1 MQGLVLKSTGKWYNV
16 ELDGGPIVKAT
27 IRGKLRIEGL
37 KTTNPI
43 ATGDWVEIEFD
54 DRTGKNNFTSP
65 EIETIE
71 DNSKATKKAKA
82 KKAKRNKER
91 LQSEEEQNELE
102 VEVNYCIKSIVPR
115 KNYIVRKSTNLSK
128 QMQILAANVDHAYLV
143 VTLKSPVTQIAFID
157 RFLVSAESF
166 RIPTSIL
173 FNKVD
178 LFGEDEHLLLE
189 GLSAMYSKIGYAC
202 HPISAQNE
210 EDVLFLRE
218 EIKGKQVMISGN
230 SGVGKTTLVNSL
242 DPSFSLRTG
251 EISSVHEQ
259 GKHTTTFAEM
269 HQLQTG
275 GYIIDT
281 PGIRAFGVIDLEKDH
296 IAHYF
301 PEMRALIGACK
312 FHNCKHLNEP
322 QCAVKKAVEEEEIS
336 ASRYQ
341 SYLQL
346 MQEDQNDPY
355 RRNDF
360 V

>member
-1 MQGLVLKSTGKWYNV
+1 MQGLVLKSTGKWYDIT
-16 ELDGGPIVKAT
+16 LDDGQIIKAT

-43 ATGDWVEIEFD
+43 AAGDRVEIIKGESN
-54 DRTGKNNFTSP
+54 GNNN
-65 EIETIE
+65 EE
-71 DNSKATKKAKA
+71 DYS
-82 KKAKRNKER
+82 
-91 LQSEEEQNELE
+91 
-102 VEVNYCIKSIVPR
+102 IKSILPR
-115 KNYIVRKSTNLSK
+115 VNYIVRKSTNLSK

-178 LFGEDEHLLLE
+178 LFGEEEELLLE
-189 GLSAMYSKIGYAC
+189 GLTAIYSKIGYAC

-210 EDVLFLRE
+210 ADVLFLRAA
-218 EIKGKQVMISGN
+218 INGKQVMISGN

-242 DPSFSLRTG
+242 DPSLDLRTG
-251 EISSVHEQ
+251 EISTFHEQ

-269 HQLQTG
+269 HQLQSG

-281 PGIRAFGVIDLEKDH
+281 PGIRAFGVIDLEKEH
-296 IAHYF
+296 YAHYF
-301 PEMRALIGACK
+301 PEMRELIGACR
-312 FHNCKHLNEP
+312 FHNCQHINEP
-322 QCAVKKAVEEEEIS
+322 HCAVKLAVENEEIS
-336 ASRYQ
+336 PSRYQ

-346 MQEDQNDPY
+346 MLEDSSDPY
-355 RRNDF
+355 RRNEF
-360 V
+360 